1 MLQVERK
8 DALKAFQKTK
18 YFTLC
23 ECTVIFNR
31 KKGPPK
37 LNGNLRNN
45 MQSGSNS
52 SRKQEFRHERDR
64 EFGTEKRPRRSRDPT
79 RSKSSSKPASR
90 NQQKKIVGGKYGKI
104 LMVKYKSSQSL
115 SSQMAFSVLFSSHDD
130 LGLSSHIGCFYGQM
144 VAEDP
149 PQNCHDFPCWK
160 HFNLSIKGIMNHV
173 DSSIWQLLHSSAIGK
188 HD

>member
-1 MLQVERK
+1 METSEITCNQGRTPQENKNFVTKEIENS
-8 DALKAFQKTK
+8 ALKKDLGGQGIQRGQKVVPNQHH
-18 YFTLC
+18 
-23 ECTVIFNR
+23 EINR
-31 KKGPPK
+31 
-37 LNGNLRNN
+37 
-45 MQSGSNS
+45 
-52 SRKQEFRHERDR
+52 
-64 EFGTEKRPRRSRDPT
+64 
-79 RSKSSSKPASR
+79 
-90 NQQKKIVGGKYGKI
+90 KKIVGGKYGKI